1 MKRGPRPRRSQ
12 RHRYRP
18 TARRRAQ
25 TSHTNRASCIRKMNR
40 TLRTR
45 VRPIVQRAIREAP
58 AMKLAFLL
66 PGQGSQRVG
75 MGKELADNFPAAR
88 DTFKEADD
96 ALGFSLSKLCFE
108 GPEDELRLTA
118 NTQPA
123 ILAASI
129 AALRVYRKEVGGVP
143 EIAAGHSLGEYS
155 ALVAA
160 GAIEFADTVRAV
172 RERGRLMQEAVP
184 AGQGAM
190 AALIGLELAQV
201 SEICDEVTAD
211 GKLAVPANLNAPGQV
226 VIAGH
231 AAPVRRAL
239 EIAKERGASM
249 SVELKVSAPFH
260 CSLMQPARDG
270 MEPVLRALKIG
281 EFKFGVIANVT
292 AEVNRDPHRVV
303 PLLLEQITAPVR
315 WEESMGVIAR
325 SGVTDAI
332 EFGSGRVLMG
342 MMRRMYRTI
351 RVRPLEDLASLK
363 AISQPAPAAKA

>member
-1 MKRGPRPRRSQ
+1 
-12 RHRYRP
+12 
-18 TARRRAQ
+18 
-25 TSHTNRASCIRKMNR
+25 
-40 TLRTR
+40 
-45 VRPIVQRAIREAP
+45 
-58 AMKLAFLL
+58 MKLAFLF
-66 PGQGSQRVG
+66 PGQGSQRIG
-75 MGKELADNFPAAR
+75 MGKEFADNFPVAR

-96 ALGFSLSKLCFE
+96 ALGLPLSKLCFE
-108 GPEDELRLTA
+108 GPEEQLRLTA

-123 ILAASI
+123 IVATSI
-129 AALRVYRKEVGGVP
+129 AAVRVYREEIGGEP
-143 EIAAGHSLGEYS
+143 EISAGHSLGEYS

-160 GAIEFADTVRAV
+160 GALQFADAVRAV

-184 AGQGAM
+184 PGQGAM
-190 AALIGLELAQV
+190 AALIGLEFQQV
-201 SEICDEVTAD
+201 QEICAEVTRD

-260 CSLMQPARDG
+260 CPLMQPARDG
-270 MEPVLRALKIG
+270 MEPVLRALKLG

-292 AEVNRDPHRVV
+292 ADVNRDPARVV

-315 WEESMGVIAR
+315 WEESMGIVAQ

-332 EFGSGRVLMG
+332 EFGCGRVLMG

-351 RVRPLEDLASLK
+351 RVRPFEDLASLK
-363 AISQPAPAAKA
+363 AISQPATAAKS

>member
-1 MKRGPRPRRSQ
+1 
-12 RHRYRP
+12 
-18 TARRRAQ
+18 
-25 TSHTNRASCIRKMNR
+25 
-40 TLRTR
+40 
-45 VRPIVQRAIREAP
+45 
-58 AMKLAFLL
+58 MKLAFLF

-75 MGKELADNFPAAR
+75 MGQELADNFPIAHE
-88 DTFKEADD
+88 TFEEADD
-96 ALGFSLSKLCFE
+96 ALGFPLSKLCFE
-108 GPEDELRLTA
+108 GPEEELRLTA

-123 ILAASI
+123 IVTASI
-129 AALRVYRKEVGGVP
+129 AALRVYRKEIGGEA

-160 GAIEFADTVRAV
+160 DALEFADAVRAV

-184 AGQGAM
+184 PGNGAM
-190 AALIGLELAQV
+190 AALIGLELQQV
-201 SEICDEVTAD
+201 REICDEVTAD

-239 EIAKERGASM
+239 EISKERGASM

-260 CSLMQPARDG
+260 CSLMQPARDA
-270 MEPVLRALKIG
+270 MEPVLRGLRVG
-281 EFKFGVIANVT
+281 VFKFGVIANAT
-292 AEVNRDPHRVV
+292 AEVNRDPDCVV

-325 SGVTDAI
+325 TGVTDAI
-332 EFGSGRVLMG
+332 EFGCGRVLMG
-342 MMRRMYRTI
+342 LMRRMYRTI

-363 AISQPAPAAKA
+363 AVSQPGTAAKA